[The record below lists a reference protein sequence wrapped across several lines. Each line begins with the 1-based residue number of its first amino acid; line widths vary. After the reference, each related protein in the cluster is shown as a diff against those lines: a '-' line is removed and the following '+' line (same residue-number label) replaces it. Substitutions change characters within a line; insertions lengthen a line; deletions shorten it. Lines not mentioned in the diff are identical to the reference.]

1 MHQEEH
7 ISSRELA
14 MSAKPCASGLAH
26 MTAVDIA
33 NAFAI
38 WEYDAREWK
47 DIGRES
53 SATSPSSDSL

>member
-1 MHQEEH
+1 MEIVGKGREKKHAPSGI

-14 MSAKPCASGLAH
+14 MSAKPCASGWAH

-38 WEYDAREWK
+38 
-47 DIGRES
+47 
-53 SATSPSSDSL
+53 